1 MQSSKEE
8 QRAIRKPS
16 SVINAKK
23 QREKKYIME
32 GGGGL
37 EISSRRLEIP
47 RKHFIQSW
55 AQYRANG
62 MGLTEVQDIKKRW
75 QEIHRGTIQKISS

>member
-8 QRAIRKPS
+8 QREIRKPS

-23 QREKKYIME
+23 QREKKKYN
-32 GGGGL
+32 GGGL

-47 RKHFIQSW
+47 RKHFIQRW

>member
-1 MQSSKEE
+1 MEYFL
-8 QRAIRKPS
+8 QR
-16 SVINAKK
+16 
-23 QREKKYIME
+23 
-32 GGGGL
+32 
-37 EISSRRLEIP
+37 
-47 RKHFIQSW
+47 W